1 MIGIQRVGLFVTCSL
16 NLHYDYSNCT
26 QAQPSL
32 SALLCFVHFSL
43 LENSNIFN

>member
-1 MIGIQRVGLFVTCSL
+1 MIVIQCVGLFITCSL
-16 NLHYDYSNCT
+16 NLHYSNCT

-32 SALLCFVHFSL
+32 SALLCFVRFSL